1 MRKHQHPTL
10 LALAAVHPAVRIH
23 LLCCR
28 QILTPRKL
36 YILHGKVAVFPSNAI
51 SLEEATPR
59 FDDAKGTIH
68 LDVSALL
75 FGLSAALA
83 SMRMPQ
89 TEPSAELQQRHQS
102 RV

>member
-1 MRKHQHPTL
+1 
-10 LALAAVHPAVRIH
+10 V
-23 LLCCR
+23 

-68 LDVSALL
+68 LDVSMLSDVALL
-75 FGLSAALA
+75 PA
-83 SMRMPQ
+83 
-89 TEPSAELQQRHQS
+89 
-102 RV
+102 

>member
-1 MRKHQHPTL
+1 MPC
-10 LALAAVHPAVRIH
+10 AS
-23 LLCCR
+23 

-68 LDVSALL
+68 LDVSVASPRLPFVL
-75 FGLSAALA
+75 ITPGVLS
-83 SMRMPQ
+83 SC
-89 TEPSAELQQRHQS
+89 LQCHPHRQPCL
-102 RV
+102 